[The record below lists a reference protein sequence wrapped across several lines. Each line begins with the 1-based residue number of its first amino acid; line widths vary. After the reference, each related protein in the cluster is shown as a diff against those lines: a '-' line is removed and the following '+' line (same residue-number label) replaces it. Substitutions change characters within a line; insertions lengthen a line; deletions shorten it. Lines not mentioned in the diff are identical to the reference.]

1 MNAKTITST
10 DMWSPDLVGRTDLVL
25 GSRVRCC
32 DGPAGTLTR
41 IVLDPVSGAVTHLVV
56 LGRAGQRTLRLV
68 PIHLVESAGDD
79 IWLHCDRS
87 AFEALEVAEGR
98 EYVPASDDG
107 RRMDADWGLH
117 EPFYWL
123 GGAGMAGLGGMR
135 VRPVRS
141 PIPVENIPAGD
152 VAIDHGARVHAT
164 DGVVGRV
171 TGIVL
176 DPDDEHVTY
185 LLVGRGH
192 PGARRRAAVP
202 YAAVV
207 TVDDGVRLSLTS
219 EQVSALPALVAVS
232 P

>member
-123 GGAGMAGLGGMR
+123 TG
-135 VRPVRS
+135 
-141 PIPVENIPAGD
+141 PAGPLAD
-152 VAIDHGARVHAT
+152 PRREHPGRRRGHRPWRAGARH
-164 DGVVGRV
+164 GWG
-171 TGIVL
+171 
-176 DPDDEHVTY
+176 
-185 LLVGRGH
+185 
-192 PGARRRAAVP
+192 RRARHRDRARP
-202 YAAVV
+202 
-207 TVDDGVRLSLTS
+207 
-219 EQVSALPALVAVS
+219 
-232 P
+232 